1 MIPPLTACQ
10 LNAYIYSSFSWGY
23 DSAEDETPKAN
34 PVSQLSFYD
43 VLAIPPDSSAE
54 QIKHAYRDLARRYHP
69 DLPDNRHNTAA
80 CEMFL
85 KVQEAYDL
93 LSDERQRKRYDAIR
107 KILETPPPQDD
118 EVFIPSAC
126 GFINMGPIPAQWQ
139 SGSIHVTGSINLSS
153 SMAFFSPFGVVS
165 GSAVYP
171 RP

>member
-1 MIPPLTACQ
+1 M
-10 LNAYIYSSFSWGY
+10 SH
-23 DSAEDETPKAN
+23 
-34 PVSQLSFYD
+34 LSFYD

-107 KILETPPPQDD
+107 KILETPLEPEPEANRSWTFNPP
-118 EVFIPSAC
+118 F
-126 GFINMGPIPAQWQ
+126 PAQWQ
-139 SGSIHVTGSINLSS
+139 SGSVHLTGIINLSS
-153 SMAFFSPFGVVS
+153 GMAYFTPAHGSMVYS
-165 GSAVYP
+165 GSAAVGW